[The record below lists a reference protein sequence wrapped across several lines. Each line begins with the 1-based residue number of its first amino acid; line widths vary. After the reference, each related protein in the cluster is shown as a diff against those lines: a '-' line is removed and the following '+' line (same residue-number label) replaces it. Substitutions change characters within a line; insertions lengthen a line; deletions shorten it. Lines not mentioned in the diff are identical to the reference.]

1 MFVVRQSQPDDVSTL
16 FKMAKM
22 VYFIN
27 LPPNEQ
33 IILNKIEHSNRCF
46 QDLLE
51 GVEKPATQRK
61 HASAQGGLASMEHD
75 SPFFMFSMEELP
87 PEPTGK
93 HNKSASDRLIGTSQV
108 RAHQGGPGS
117 PNWAFKITE
126 RRHFSDSLKFGTN
139 HSVGQLYGDESG
151 PTEIGGL
158 ILQPSYRGHAA
169 RPGRLLSFIR
179 FHFIGLHR
187 AIFADRV
194 LAEMM
199 APVSADGDNILWDAF
214 GRKFI
219 PVKFAEADRFCQ
231 HNRSFIPELLP
242 KEEIYLSLFPLE
254 VQNALGVVSKETVPA
269 RRLLE
274 SMGFRYRGFIDPFDG
289 GPHLDAPTSDIP
301 LVRDTRFVKAG
312 KPLTGKET
320 GESAIVSHT
329 TRERGFRAVQVDVS
343 YDTATNTARLPAA
356 ALAALGAKTGATLG
370 FTPTGVWLAKAEAL
384 ANEARAA
391 ARTKSTPR
399 STKPAAKPTR
409 SVTPRTKPRKKAA
422 SR

>member
-1 MFVVRQSQPDDVSTL
+1 MFVIRQSQPDDVSTL

-33 IILNKIEHSNRCF
+33 IILSKIEHSNRCF
-46 QDLLE
+46 AKLIE
-51 GVEKPATQRK
+51 GDDKRGATKK
-61 HASAQGGLASMEHD
+61 HNKEGSGLAAMEQD
-75 SPFFMFSMEELP
+75 SEFFMFSMEEVP
-87 PEPTGK
+87 AESNSK
-93 HNKSASDRLIGTSQV
+93 NNKPSGDRLIGTSQV
-108 RAHQGGPGS
+108 RAHQGGPGN

-126 RRHFSDSLKFGTN
+126 RKHHSDSLKFGTS

-158 ILQPSYRGHAA
+158 ILQPSYRGHAD
-169 RPGRLLSFIR
+169 RPGRLLSFVR

-187 AIFADRV
+187 AIFAERV

-199 APVSADGDNILWDAF
+199 APVSAEGDNILWDAF

-231 HNRSFIPELLP
+231 HNRSFIPDLLP
-242 KEEIYLSLFPLE
+242 NEEIYLTLFPLE

-289 GPHLDAPTSDIP
+289 GPHLDAPTDDIP
-301 LVRDTRFVKAG
+301 LVRDTRLAKAG
-312 KPLTGKET
+312 RALSAKES
-320 GESAIVSHT
+320 GEPAIVSYT
-329 TRERGFRAVQVDVS
+329 SRERGFRAVQVNVS
-343 YDTATNTARLPAA
+343 YDETSGVVRVPAA
-356 ALAALGAKTGATLG
+356 AMAALGAKIGATLG
-370 FTPTGVWLAKAEAL
+370 FTPTGSWLAKAESL
-384 ANEARAA
+384 AKESS
-391 ARTKSTPR
+391 KSG
-399 STKPAAKPTR
+399 KPA
-409 SVTPRTKPRKKAA
+409 PRQSKVRKKSA
-422 SR
+422 SRR